1 MQENGTGSEF
11 LFMASDLH
19 THTTFSDGRLSP
31 EELLCAAKEA
41 NLSYIAI
48 TDHDT
53 VDGIRHLYERG
64 LYPSKT
70 LNIIPGIEF
79 SCEVDEHDVHILGYD
94 FDIYNQDLTDK
105 VTEISESRWA
115 RFSTM
120 VEKLQGLGYAIT
132 ESDVLQIAGTSRS
145 IGRAHVARAL
155 VKKGLAASVHE
166 AFDKL
171 LDHGQPGY
179 VPHYRIEPEEA
190 VALIRGAG
198 GVPVLA
204 HPKLVKDDA
213 IVERMLALDFG
224 GLEVYY
230 PKHDAEDTARYK
242 AMAEARGIQPTGGS
256 DFHASPQREPT
267 ALGVFTVDDELAEPF
282 FHPLQ
287 IL

>member
-1 MQENGTGSEF
+1 
-11 LFMASDLH
+11 MASDLH
-19 THTTFSDGRLSP
+19 VHTTFSDGRFTP
-31 EELLCAAKEA
+31 EEIVAAAKEA
-41 NLSYIAI
+41 GLSYLAI

-53 VDGIRHLYERG
+53 VDGIRHLYEQG

-79 SCEVDEHDVHILGYD
+79 SCEVEEHDVHILGYD
-94 FDIYNQDLTDK
+94 FDIYNQELADK

-115 RFSTM
+115 RFSLM
-120 VEKLQGLGYAIT
+120 VEKLQALGYAIT
-132 ESDVLQIAGTSRS
+132 ESDVLQIAGMSRS
-145 IGRAHVARAL
+145 IGRAHMARAL
-155 VKKGLAASVHE
+155 VKKELVGSVHE

-171 LDHGQPGY
+171 LEHGQPGY

-198 GVPVLA
+198 GIPVLA
-204 HPKLVKDDA
+204 HPKLVGDDG
-213 IVERMLALDFG
+213 IVSRMLELDFG

-242 AMAEARGIQPTGGS
+242 AMAETRGLRLTGGS

-267 ALGVFTVDDELAEPF
+267 ELGVFTIDDQLAVPF
-282 FHPLQ
+282 FHPPKALE
-287 IL
+287 

>member
-1 MQENGTGSEF
+1 
-11 LFMASDLH
+11 MASDLH
-19 THTTFSDGRLSP
+19 THTSFSDGRLTP
-31 EELLCAAKEA
+31 EELVIAAKEA
-41 NLSYIAI
+41 GLSYLAI

-53 VDGIRHLYERG
+53 VDGIRHLYEQG

-70 LNIIPGIEF
+70 LHIIPGIEF

-94 FDIYNQDLTDK
+94 FDIYNQELADK
-105 VTEISESRWA
+105 VTEVSESRWA
-115 RFSTM
+115 RFSQI
-120 VEKLQGLGYAIT
+120 VEKLQAIGYGIT
-132 ESDVLQIAGTSRS
+132 ESDVLQIAGTSKS

-155 VKKGLAASVHE
+155 VKKKLVGSIHE

-171 LDHGQPGY
+171 LEFGQPGY

-204 HPKLVKDDA
+204 HPKLVKDDRL
-213 IVERMLALDFG
+213 VERLLALDFG

-242 AMAEARGIQPTGGS
+242 AMAEARGIRMTGGS
-256 DFHASPQREPT
+256 DFHGTPQREPSG
-267 ALGVFTVDDELAEPF
+267 LGVFTVEDELAAPF
-282 FHPLQ
+282 FHPPQ
-287 IL
+287 AIA

>member
-1 MQENGTGSEF
+1 
-11 LFMASDLH
+11 MASDLH
-19 THTTFSDGRLSP
+19 VHTTFSDGRLTP
-31 EELLCAAKEA
+31 EEIVAAAKEA
-41 NLSYIAI
+41 DLSYIAI

-53 VDGIRHLYERG
+53 VEGIRHLYEQG

-79 SCEVDEHDVHILGYD
+79 SCEVDDHDVHILGYD
-94 FDIYNQDLTDK
+94 FDIYNQELADK

-115 RFSTM
+115 RFSQM

-132 ESDVLQIAGTSRS
+132 ESDVLQIAGTSKS
-145 IGRAHVARAL
+145 IGRMHMARAL
-155 VKKGLAASVHE
+155 VKKELVGSIRE

-179 VPHYRIEPEEA
+179 VPHYRITPEEA

-213 IVERMLALDFG
+213 IVERILALDFG

-230 PKHDAEDTARYK
+230 PKHDAEDVARYK
-242 AMAEARGIQPTGGS
+242 AMAEAHGLLLTGGS

-267 ALGVFTVDDELAEPF
+267 ELGIFTVDDALAAPF
-282 FHPLQ
+282 FHPPQALK
-287 IL
+287 